1 MNVQLRLVR
10 PSSSVAVIDAEVPQK
25 GWIHLDLQRTLG
37 GVTRSYGWPIGALRG
52 HIKLPGSAL
61 GGAPGW
67 RTTAPAPAASPG
79 SLTLQADND
88 VRPEPA
94 SKTAARV
101 PEPLP
106 GPAPEP
112 QPRPPRRIPD
122 ADIIFVGRRP
132 KAITGAQQGMAREPL
147 LTAGGQP
154 PLHREQQAVDRAP
167 RATSHEQAQIGLGS
181 APVPKIRTGVR
192 SWLAIVSALAFAG
205 LGFYWGTKWTPCHVI
220 DMPAALKGKS
230 AIV

>member
-1 MNVQLRLVR
+1 VT
-10 PSSSVAVIDAEVPQK
+10 DAEVPQK
-25 GWIHLDLQRTLG
+25 GWLHLDLQRTLG

-52 HIKLPGSAL
+52 QIKLPGSAL
-61 GGAPGW
+61 GGAQGW
-67 RTTAPAPAASPG
+67 RATAPAAPASRG
-79 SLTLQADND
+79 SLALQADND
-88 VRPEPA
+88 ATPEPA

-101 PEPLP
+101 PETLP

-132 KAITGAQQGMAREPL
+132 KAITGAQQGTVREPLPMARE
-147 LTAGGQP
+147 Q
-154 PLHREQQAVDRAP
+154 PLHRGQQAVDRAA
-167 RATSHEQAQIGLGS
+167 RAASRGQAERDLGS

-192 SWLAIVSALAFAG
+192 SWLAVVSALAFAG
-205 LGFYWGTKWTPCHVI
+205 LGFYWGTKWAPCHVI

-230 AIV
+230 AVV